1 MPMKRRLRGRSAMR
15 EEGKSHRCRKSRGG
29 WRWEQRSRKKQR
41 NLKHGIMQS
50 RREIRKR
57 LTWKED
63 AQSEESSAQ
72 YEELPVHSDEDFE
85 ESFREEEAGEPP
97 VQLEEDS
104 QTWDSDWTRQFQ
116 NMADASERQGAD
128 DREVRKIME
137 QCISL
142 YLNEKER
149 NKLYHWKDILEEP
162 AYRDYYGYHPDAAV
176 YFLCQDMSSL
186 AHDASW
192 GRLTW
197 VPGAY
202 SVGGSES

>member
-1 MPMKRRLRGRSAMR
+1 MPEERG
-15 EEGKSHRCRKSRGG
+15 E

-57 LTWKED
+57 LTWKNPQKED

-72 YEELPVHSDEDFE
+72 YEELPVHSDEDSE

-162 AYRDYYGYHPDAAV
+162 AYREYFRTKTFVESWYHFLDTHRMFDAAIWAV
-176 YFLCQDMSSL
+176 FSVDRWKIIFSS
-186 AHDASW
+186 
-192 GRLTW
+192 
-197 VPGAY
+197 
-202 SVGGSES
+202 